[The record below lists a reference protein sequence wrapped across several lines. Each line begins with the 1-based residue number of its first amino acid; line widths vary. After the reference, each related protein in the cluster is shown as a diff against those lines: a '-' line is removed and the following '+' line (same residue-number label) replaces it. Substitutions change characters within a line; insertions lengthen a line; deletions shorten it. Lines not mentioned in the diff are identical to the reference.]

1 MALTEVNSLGIK
13 DLEVKTADIA
23 ADAVTGAKIADDAVD
38 SEHYVDGSVDHAH
51 LAADC
56 VDGDNIQDDVINS
69 EHIAAGAIDLE
80 HMSSESVD
88 EDNLHISNAGSN
100 GQFLSKQSG
109 NSGGLTWASVSST
122 PEGDT
127 ILSTTNSNEA
137 NTKFLRADGDGTCSW
152 QVPPAASS
160 VSGNFTITGGNLV
173 IGTDNWGIDF
183 SADTNNGPGTI
194 NSEILDD
201 YEEGSWTPVISG
213 NGYTYTAGNYVGGQY
228 TKIGRMVQIEG
239 HINVSGLSGSA
250 DGSITRITLPFSP
263 QAIAGGANWNRAICS
278 AVYFNSSAIAKIY
291 CVQLSVN
298 STSLD
303 VCYTDNGANS
313 TQNTIDF
320 GNDWQSGSTNSQ
332 IGFGLSYRTAT

>member
-173 IGTDNWGIDF
+173 IGTDNQGIDF
-183 SADTNNGPGTI
+183 SADTNNSSGTVG
-194 NSEILDD
+194 SEILDD
-201 YEEGSWTPVISG
+201 YEEGTWTPTITG
-213 NGYTYTAGNYVGGQY
+213 GGYTYTAGNYVGGVY

-239 HINVSGLSGSA
+239 HCNIASISGSS
-250 DGSITRITLPFSP
+250 DGSGTRISLPFAP
-263 QAIAGGANWNRAICS
+263 QAVAGGARWAQTLCRL
-278 AVYFNSSAIAKIY
+278 VYFDSAAVAKIY
-291 CVQLSVN
+291 AVQLTTNSSNLDLVYNDN
-298 STSLD
+298 STNG
-303 VCYTDNGANS
+303 TDSPVNL
-313 TQNTIDF
+313 
-320 GNDWQSGSTNSQ
+320 GNDFQSSSNNGQ
-332 IGFGLSYRTAT
+332 IGFALCYRTAT